1 MRKITDATIFYDHPK
16 DQYSFKLSSPLSVCW
31 QITTKCNLSC
41 KYCLSSSGPKNDY
54 GLTTDKAKEIIKML
68 GTLNVNRLDFTG
80 GEPFIRKDLK
90 ELLLYS
96 IENNINPLVTT
107 NTLLLSDEDM
117 KFLAKNNI
125 LVQVSIDGAEATHNE
140 IRGDKIYDLTLSN
153 IKKLIDFGCKVRLNS
168 FICRSNVNDL
178 DSVLELGRILNVF
191 SHLIILFTPQGRG
204 ADFEEEMLED
214 EEKEELK
221 DNLVRYMSKTGKYIR
236 LYDYDEYEHSC
247 VLITPFGDV
256 ISQSLYEKDCIKV
269 GNIFET
275 PLNVLFQSDAFDHF
289 KHLAHYIQRRI
300 KK

>member
-1 MRKITDATIFYDHPK
+1 MKKITDATIFYDYFK

-31 QITTKCNLSC
+31 QITTRCNLSC

-68 GTLNVNRLDFTG
+68 GDLNVNRLDFTG

-96 IENNINPLVTT
+96 IEKNINPLVTT
-107 NTLLLSDEDM
+107 NTLLMSDEDM
-117 KFLAKNNI
+117 RFLAKNDV
-125 LVQVSIDGAEATHNE
+125 LVQVSIDGTEKTHNK
-140 IRGDKIYDLTLSN
+140 IRGAEIYDLTIKN
-153 IKKLIDFGCKVRLNS
+153 IKKLIDFDCKVRLNS
-168 FICRSNVNDL
+168 FICRSNINDL
-178 DSVLELGRILNVF
+178 DSILELGRTLNVF

-204 ADFEEEMLED
+204 IDFEEEILKE
-214 EEKEELK
+214 EEKEKLK
-221 DNLVRYMSKTGKYIR
+221 DDLTYYMLRTGKYIR
-236 LYDYDEYEHSC
+236 LYDYDEYAHSC

-256 ISQSLYEKDCIKV
+256 ISQSLYQKDCIKV
-269 GNIFET
+269 GNIFES
-275 PLNVLFQSDAFDHF
+275 PLNVLFKSEAFDHF